1 MRSEHNSILEVP
13 IPDPLGVSVPAPDL
27 LGVKRY
33 LLAACFKILH
43 THVSH
48 LEYSM
53 SAPYRVPT

>member
-1 MRSEHNSILEVP
+1 MCQHIEVP
-13 IPDPLGVSVPAPDL
+13 TPDPLGDYVPAPDP

-33 LLAACFKILH
+33 LRTACFKILH